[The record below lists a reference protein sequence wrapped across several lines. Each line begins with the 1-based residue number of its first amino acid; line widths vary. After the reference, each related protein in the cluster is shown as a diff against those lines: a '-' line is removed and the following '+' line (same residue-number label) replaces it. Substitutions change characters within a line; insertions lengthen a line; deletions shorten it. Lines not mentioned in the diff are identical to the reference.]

1 MPIES
6 VKHSFHIR
14 RKKNDVVFRNI
25 ARLWELGRSAHS
37 HQALLDGL
45 HPWNAPIQLKFE
57 NVLAW
62 FQGCIGI
69 LFLWPIWFTPSNIW
83 AQLSF
88 LVGLVIIAWAYFSYE
103 QDDPIEEVITFLEQ
117 QSITKKYQL
126 QFGRQPQHI
135 SIPMNPTHFMVHLK
149 NLFPVFKQ
157 GSISNDISN
166 YASAVWEDEDGQQHQ
181 VLVFQYHYVNEI
193 RVRDKN
199 GDERQLREIHK
210 DLWGVFVFD
219 TSTQGLAISTSNK
232 KFYYPYSY
240 PWHSSDI
247 QINQRLKFYGSDEME
262 IAKLMTPAFVLRL
275 ADFFKNREGD
285 LLFHP
290 ESKVLCYLGPHDLFK
305 ISSKTNVIQDIS
317 ALRGHLRTFKLRE
330 LENLQRDLLLFLK

>member
-1 MPIES
+1 MPIDS

-25 ARLWELGRSAHS
+25 ARLWELGRSAHD

-45 HPWNAPIQLKFE
+45 HPWNAPINLKFE

-62 FQGCIGI
+62 FQGCIGLI
-69 LFLWPIWFTPSNIW
+69 FLLPVWITPANIW

-88 LVGLVIIAWAYFSYE
+88 ILGLVIMAWAYFSYE
-103 QDDPIEEVITFLEQ
+103 QDDPIEEVIDFLEQ
-117 QSITKKYQL
+117 QSIAKKYQL
-126 QFGRQPQHI
+126 AFDRQPHHI
-135 SIPMNPTHFMVHLK
+135 SVPFNSIHFIAHLK
-149 NLFPVFKQ
+149 QLFPVFEQ
-157 GSISNDISN
+157 GSVSNKITR
-166 YASAVWEDEDGQQHQ
+166 YASTVWQDENDQAHQ
-181 VLVFQYHYVNEI
+181 VMLFQYHYVNVI

-199 GDERQLREIHK
+199 GDEHQVKEIHK

-219 TSTQGLAISTSNK
+219 INTQGLAVSTSNK

-262 IAKLMTPAFVLRL
+262 TAKLMTPAFVLRL

-290 ESKVLCYLGPHDLFK
+290 ESKMLCYIGPHDLFK

-317 ALRGHLRTFKLRE
+317 ALRGHLRTFKLIE

>member
-1 MPIES
+1 MPIDS

-25 ARLWELGRSAHS
+25 ARLWELGRSAHD

-45 HPWNAPIQLKFE
+45 HPWNAPINLKFE

-62 FQGCIGI
+62 FQGCIGLI
-69 LFLWPIWFTPSNIW
+69 FLLPVWITPANIW

-88 LVGLVIIAWAYFSYE
+88 ILGLVIMAWAYFSYE
-103 QDDPIEEVITFLEQ
+103 QDDPIEEVIDFLEQ
-117 QSITKKYQL
+117 QSIAKKYQL
-126 QFGRQPQHI
+126 AFDRQPHHI
-135 SIPMNPTHFMVHLK
+135 SVPFNSIHFIAHLK
-149 NLFPVFKQ
+149 QLFPVFEQ
-157 GSISNDISN
+157 GSVSNKITR
-166 YASAVWEDEDGQQHQ
+166 YASTVWQDENDQAHQ
-181 VLVFQYHYVNEI
+181 VMLFQYHYVNEI

-199 GDERQLREIHK
+199 GDEHQVKEIHK

-219 TSTQGLAISTSNK
+219 INTQGLAVSTSNK

-262 IAKLMTPAFVLRL
+262 TAKLTTPAFVLRL

-290 ESKVLCYLGPHDLFK
+290 ESKMLCYIGPHDLFK

-317 ALRGHLRTFKLRE
+317 ALRGHLRTFKLIE